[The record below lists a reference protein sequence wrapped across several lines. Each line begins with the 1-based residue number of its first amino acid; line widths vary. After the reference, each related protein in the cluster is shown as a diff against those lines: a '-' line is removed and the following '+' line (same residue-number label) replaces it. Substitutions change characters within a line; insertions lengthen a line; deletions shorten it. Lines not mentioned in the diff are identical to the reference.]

1 MIEVQSL
8 QSSTHGF
15 PTHPLNNFSRRINQ
29 ISPLHLLNLVKS
41 GERDHVVQSI
51 HLAGS
56 TTVLNAWKLIDL
68 LFIDDLGDRLL
79 NHNFNLTSFSIEIFL
94 GFHREKSVPIWN
106 GLHKI
111 IEFFFS
117 FSGVMIWTF
126 RNLLDLVNILD
137 SWDVCPYILDFI
149 SLE

>member
-56 TTVLNAWKLIDL
+56 TLNAWKLIDL

-79 NHNFNLTSFSIEIFL
+79 NHNFNLTSFSIEIFFC
-94 GFHREKSVPIWN
+94 FHREKSVSIWN

-111 IEFFFS
+111 IEFFFFS

-126 RNLLDLVNILD
+126 TNLLDLVNILD
-137 SWDVCPYILDFI
+137 SWDFRPYILDVI